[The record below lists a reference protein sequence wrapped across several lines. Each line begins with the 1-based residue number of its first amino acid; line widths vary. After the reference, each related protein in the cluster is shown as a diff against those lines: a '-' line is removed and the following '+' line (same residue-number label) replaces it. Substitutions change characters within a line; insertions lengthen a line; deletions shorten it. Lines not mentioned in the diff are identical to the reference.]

1 MKIIY
6 GLVIAM
12 ACAPAWGATWYV
24 DAGKADD
31 SGNGRTPDTAKKY
44 IQSAVA
50 LANADTDDDVTVLV
64 APGDYS
70 EGAVAVDSN
79 GAANRVL
86 ITRKMTLESTGTRDD
101 TFISGSLG
109 DGTYGLGS
117 GSVRAVCVDGAAA
130 AGTRIKGFTFRDSA
144 AGAANSNPKGAGGAV
159 CFNQGSCDVYVLD
172 CTATNCAAYYGGGMR
187 GVVAIRSLIV
197 GCRNANAGGRG
208 SALYGSKAYNCIFA
222 SCGSTSSYNEYVL
235 QGEGPY
241 INCTAVANN
250 GSLLRTSANQKIY
263 NLVSTLCNRQ
273 EFDGTNKGGPN
284 CIQEY
289 NNGEN
294 ADSLQVANATSGKFV
309 TLLVSPLTGDYRP
322 VATASGGSAEG
333 YGSTEWLSPEN
344 LSFVPENERGTD
356 YFGNP
361 RVVDGSVDAGAIQ
374 GAVALSGGRVV
385 VPEKIPTTG
394 ADTYVRNMYA
404 NAGTWPAQVYITP
417 PSGTFASAVVKGS
430 SVFHRFADA
439 HGGFWQT
446 LPDSGSATVTN
457 IPATAE
463 LHVGASAQYQTIQAA
478 VDVASSD
485 GYTIIDVAPGT
496 YATGG
501 DPAYGSLA
509 ARVAIDGTKN
519 ILIRSATGKAEDVV
533 IQGAPHS
540 ASAECGANAV
550 RCVTVSAGAGIIGIA
565 GVTISGGASGI
576 SDSPSYTG
584 DEDYAGGLY
593 VLGNEMLDHVQ
604 VLDCVFTGNWGRNG
618 SASCGGWLQRC
629 RIYGNSN
636 PYAGAGGGI
645 ACVIRARM
653 SSCVMY
659 GNFVQGNQ
667 LIADS
672 SRVYGSTVHGSFDGA
687 DQRLLSASASAYG
700 CIFYE
705 GTLDKN
711 PAAFAENIVYGLVQI
726 VPSTGYV
733 EADPLFANA
742 LRGNFAIS
750 AGSSALGAVN
760 PAAAADFWKYSVGDF
775 LGRPVEVSGDGMVA
789 AGAYQ
794 HAYTPITAYVDAD
807 GGDDANDGLT
817 SATAKQTLA
826 AALDMASNAGDT
838 VMAAAGTYSA
848 GTAIQPSGL
857 IAGAPTISARGFV
870 WPGAT
875 LVGAGATNTV
885 VQGGENVRGLA
896 VGAGAK
902 VKGFT
907 IAGGQV
913 VTNGATVVDDAIG
926 GGVLAPDDPSVT
938 VEDCVFSGNA
948 AAWAGAAAG
957 GTYVRCTFAGNV
969 AYYDYDQTSAC
980 TAMYGT
986 FRNCLFSG
994 NRGNSLLR
1002 DYDGVFNC
1010 TFLND
1015 NMKVNGNR
1023 VALFGKY
1030 RGTAPVVNSAFL
1042 ISPSDNVVEHQSLAI
1057 YAATNCFIPN
1067 ISGNSWRW
1075 ILPVERSAG
1084 NITNDIVVASGAA
1097 GLTDATAWARR
1108 GAVTVDAGAPLD
1120 GLADDTDLAGNPR
1133 VSNGIVDIGC
1143 YEWQWEPPNGTV
1155 LIFK

>member
-12 ACAPAWGATWYV
+12 VCAPVWGATWYV
-24 DAGKADD
+24 DAGKVDD
-31 SGNGRTPDTAKKY
+31 NGNGRTPDTAKKY

-50 LANADTDDDVTVLV
+50 LANADTDEDVTVLV

-70 EGAVAVDSN
+70 DGAVAVDSS

-109 DGTYGLGS
+109 GGTYGLGS
-117 GSVRAVCVDGAAA
+117 GSVRAVCVDGTAA

-144 AGAANSNPKGAGGAV
+144 AGAATGNPKGAGGAV
-159 CFNQGSCDVYVLD
+159 CFNQDSCNVYVLD

-187 GVVAIRSLIV
+187 GVVAIRSLFV
-197 GCRNANAGGRG
+197 GCRNANEGGKG

-222 SCGSTSSYNEYVL
+222 RCGASSSYTEYIL

-289 NNGEN
+289 NNGKN

-361 RVVDGSVDAGAIQ
+361 RVVDGRVDAGAIQ
-374 GAVALSGGRVV
+374 GAVTLSGGRLV
-385 VPEKIPTTG
+385 VPEKVQKTDT
-394 ADTYVRNMYA
+394 DTYPRNMYA
-404 NAGTWPAQVYITP
+404 NAETWPAQVYVAP
-417 PSGTFASAVVKGS
+417 PAGTFAGVVVYGTS
-430 SVFHRFADA
+430 SWCRFADA
-439 HGGFWQT
+439 AGGFWQA

-463 LHVGASAQYQTIQAA
+463 LAVGASAPYQTIQAA
-478 VDVASSD
+478 VDAASAT
-485 GYTIIDVAPGT
+485 GYTVINVAPGT
-496 YATGG
+496 YAAGG
-501 DPAYGSLA
+501 NSAYGSLA
-509 ARVAIDGTKN
+509 ARVAIDGAKN

-540 ASAECGANAV
+540 AEAKCGANAV
-550 RCVTVSAGAGIIGIA
+550 RCVTVSAGTGLIGIS
-565 GVTISGGASGI
+565 GVTIAGGASGVGAVA
-576 SDSPSYTG
+576 YTN
-584 DEDYAGGLY
+584 DVDWAGGLY
-593 VLGNEMLDHVQ
+593 VMGAAGHDHVQ
-604 VLDCVFTGNWGRNG
+604 VLDSVFTGNYGRNG
-618 SASCGGWLQRC
+618 SAACGGWLQRC

-636 PYAGAGGGI
+636 DPGLAWGV
-645 ACVIRARM
+645 ACVVKAKM
-653 SSCVMY
+653 SACALY
-659 GNFVQGNQ
+659 ENRRKGDQ
-667 LIADS
+667 LIANGTFAYNCT
-672 SRVYGSTVHGSFDGA
+672 VYGRYGGA
-687 DQRLLSASASAYG
+687 AQTLLSTSARAYG
-700 CIFYE
+700 CIFC
-705 GTLDKN
+705 GGALDKN
-711 PAAFAENIVYGLVQI
+711 PYAFAENVVHDLDQI
-726 VPSTGYV
+726 VPESGYV
-733 EADPLFANA
+733 EADPLFANVLRHNFA
-742 LRGNFAIS
+742 LRPESPAI
-750 AGSSALGAVN
+750 AAVA
-760 PAAAADFWKYSVGDF
+760 PANVVDFWKYAVGDF
-775 LGRPVEVSGDGMVA
+775 GNRPLNVSADGQVS
-789 AGAYQ
+789 AGALQ
-794 HAYTPITAYVDAD
+794 AAYAPVTAYANAA
-807 GGDDANDGLT
+807 GGDDANDGL
-817 SATAKQTLA
+817 APETAKRTLA
-826 AALDMASNAGDT
+826 AALDVASGYGDT

-857 IAGAPTISARGFV
+857 IAGAPTIPARGFV
-870 WPGAT
+870 WPGVT

-902 VKGFT
+902 VKGHT

-938 VEDCVFSGNA
+938 IEDCVFSGNA
-948 AAWAGAAAG
+948 ATQAGAAAG
-957 GTYVRCTFAGNV
+957 GTYVRCTFTGNV
-969 AYYDYDQTSAC
+969 AYYDQTSAS

-994 NRGNSLLR
+994 NRGNSILG

-1015 NMKVNGNR
+1015 NKRVNGNR
-1023 VALFGKY
+1023 IVLFGSY

-1042 ISPSDNVVEHQSLAI
+1042 ISPSDSTVAHQSLAI

-1067 ISGNSWRW
+1067 ISGTSWW
-1075 ILPVERSAG
+1075 WVLPYERSAG
-1084 NITNDIVVASGAA
+1084 NITNDVVVANNAA

-1108 GAVTVDAGAPLD
+1108 RAVTVDAGATAYAS
-1120 GLADDTDLAGNPR
+1120 ADDTDLAGNPR

-1143 YEWQWEPPNGTV
+1143 YEWQWEPPKGTV